1 MFEIILTSVLSV
13 ARKYTDIRMARH
25 QSLNQSK
32 SDNMANLLT
41 ISNAIFTHNT
51 GSYVSGPLPPPVRR
65 SVSGFPAHTDTVASL
80 PLLEQIDL
88 RMIAEWV
95 IDTHEFAGFPVIK
108 ITCIGHADRDFQR
121 GKTYEQQISGRRAEA
136 VKTFFTNEIHRLSFS
151 IFDLMQPGFV
161 PVVKRIAFESRGVG
175 SLEYVPAKNEVGR
188 RRNRRV
194 TIVLERGRSPQPP
207 LPFILDITKL
217 PLPPHDPN
225 PPPRHPWT
233 RPIPPPIKLPKSA
246 LEEKLD
252 QIRKSPLRFLDMK
265 SIAKA
270 SFDAIREFIDPTLPG
285 PEREK
290 AEEELAKD
298 LRDFWEEEKRK
309 RDNRTR
315 DPPGDPDPD

>member
-1 MFEIILTSVLSV
+1 MT
-13 ARKYTDIRMARH
+13 ARSM
-25 QSLNQSK
+25 
-32 SDNMANLLT
+32 
-41 ISNAIFTHNT
+41 
-51 GSYVSGPLPPPVRR
+51 SGPPPPPARR
-65 SVSGFPAHTDTVASL
+65 SVSGFLAHTQTVANL

-88 RMIAEWV
+88 RMMAEWA

-108 ITCIGHADRDFQR
+108 ITCIGHADRDVQR
-121 GKTYEQQISGRRAEA
+121 GKSFEQQISEQRAAA
-136 VKTFFTNEIHRLSFS
+136 VKTFFVNEINRLSFS

-161 PVVKRIAFESRGVG
+161 PIVKRIVFESQGVG
-175 SLEYVPAKNEVGR
+175 SSEHVPAQNEAGR

-194 TIVLERGRSPQPP
+194 EIIFERGRLSQPP
-207 LPFILDITKL
+207 PFFIVDITKL

-225 PPPRHPWT
+225 PPPPHPWP
-233 RPIPPPIKLPKSA
+233 RPIPPPIKLSKSA

-252 QIRKSPLRFLDMK
+252 RIRKSPLRFLDMG

-270 SFDAIREFIDPTLPG
+270 SFNALREFIDPTLPG

-309 RDNRTR
+309 RDNRTK

>member
-1 MFEIILTSVLSV
+1 MANPVFNPDVIFMQMTAKSV
-13 ARKYTDIRMARH
+13 A
-25 QSLNQSK
+25 
-32 SDNMANLLT
+32 
-41 ISNAIFTHNT
+41 
-51 GSYVSGPLPPPVRR
+51 GSPPPPARR
-65 SVSGFPAHTDTVASL
+65 SVSGFPPHIHAVASL

-88 RMIAEWV
+88 RMMTEWV
-95 IDTHEFAGFPVIK
+95 IDTHEFAGFPVLK

-121 GKTYEQQISGRRAEA
+121 GKDHEQQISERRAES
-136 VKTFFTNEIHRLSFS
+136 VKTWFVNEISRLSFS

-161 PVVKRIAFESRGVG
+161 PVVKRIAFGSRGVG
-175 SLEYVPAKNEVGR
+175 SSEHVPAQNEAGR

-194 TIVLERGRSPQPP
+194 TIIFERGRLSPQLTP
-207 LPFILDITKL
+207 PFIVDITKL

-225 PPPRHPWT
+225 PPTPRPSWT
-233 RPIPPPIKLPKSA
+233 KPIPPPIKLPKSA

-252 QIRKSPLRFLDMK
+252 QIRKSPLRFLDIG

-270 SFDAIREFIDPTLPG
+270 SFNAFREFVDPTRPG

-298 LRDFWEEEKRK
+298 LRDLWEEEKRK
-309 RDNRTR
+309 RDNRTK